1 MASKVSLFRLFP
13 VGLCAVLTSCAW
25 SHTPALL
32 PSESLP
38 YVSAAAPLVEG
49 PHAGAGPVV
58 PSSDVSVG
66 SPSAWD
72 QEQDPLTAL
81 LATAAR
87 GVTEDLP
94 VDAMIIT
101 GSHVLFTEYLEDVRE
116 ALEVAGPTC
125 EIEECVETG
134 VAVVLLDFKRLETR
148 LETGGRE
155 VMVSLTRGI
164 PEEVRGS
171 IRWSGELLEV
181 SLVPRREGWVVT
193 DILVIGVS

>member
-1 MASKVSLFRLFP
+1 MVLSRTPCLMYRRRRGLPLGLLLVSLLFMP
-13 VGLCAVLTSCAW
+13 
-25 SHTPALL
+25 PQ
-32 PSESLP
+32 
-38 YVSAAAPLVEG
+38 
-49 PHAGAGPVV
+49 AGPVV

-81 LATAAR
+81 MATAAR

-134 VAVVLLDFKRLETR
+134 VAVVRLDFKRLETR
-148 LETGGRE
+148 LETGDGQ
-155 VMVSLTRGI
+155 VMG
-164 PEEVRGS
+164 
-171 IRWSGELLEV
+171 
-181 SLVPRREGWVVT
+181 VVC
-193 DILVIGVS
+193 I